1 MYSFVKNALCRMLPL
16 LLMFSACQ
24 TKKQTHE
31 SQEVANRTVDVHSF
45 ARPAEALVKHL
56 FLDLAVDFKT
66 KTLSGSALWDIEVT
80 APIKE
85 IVFDTRGLVVKQVLV
100 DDKAVVYTLAD
111 SVSIL
116 GSALHVPVSFTN
128 KHVRIEYATRP
139 DALALQWLDPAQTA
153 GRKQPFLFTQ
163 SQAILARTWVPCQDS
178 PGIRFT
184 YDARVQVPQGLLPL
198 MSASNPQAK
207 NDSSV
212 YTFSQKNPISSYL
225 LALAVGDL
233 EFRSLGANCGVY
245 AERVSI
251 DTCAYEFADLQKM
264 IGAAETL
271 YGPYRWGRYDL
282 LVLPPSFPFG
292 GMENPCLTFCTP
304 TILAGD
310 RSLTTLVAHELAH
323 SWSGNLA
330 TNATWND
337 FWLNEGFTVYFENR
351 IMESLYGSSYSDMQK
366 LLGMD
371 DLKEDLADLGDSS
384 EDTHLKL
391 NLTGRDP
398 DDGVTSIAYEK
409 GNLLLRLI
417 ESKVGREKWDAF
429 LKSYFERHAF
439 QTVTTEQFI
448 AEYQSELIIGD
459 SSLAK
464 AIDIQRWVY
473 GPGVPDDAP
482 TLISERFEKAK
493 AEADRFAHGAKA
505 KALSIKDYTTYEW
518 MKFLNTLPE
527 DLSAEQMTELDTAF
541 GFSKQGNSEVLY
553 AWLKH
558 VVKSKYQPAYPV
570 LEHFLVNT
578 GRRKF
583 CKPLYAL
590 LIETPDGKA
599 QAQAIF
605 AKASGN
611 YHAITRNTVA
621 ELLAN

>member
-1 MYSFVKNALCRMLPL
+1 MFFVVKKAILFLLPVVLLC
-16 LLMFSACQ
+16 SACQ
-24 TKKQTHE
+24 PKKHAEE
-31 SQEVANRTVDVHSF
+31 SPVLVSTDVHSF
-45 ARPAEALVKHL
+45 AQPEVAVVKHL
-56 FLDLAVDFKT
+56 FLDLVVDFKSRVLT
-66 KTLSGSALWDIEVT
+66 GSALWDIEV
-80 APIKE
+80 KE
-85 IVFDTRGLVVKQVLV
+85 QATQIIFDTRDLNVLQVLV
-100 DDKAVVYTLAD
+100 DNKKVDFVLGDTVP
-111 SVSIL
+111 IL
-116 GSALHVPVSFTN
+116 GRSLAVPIAAGA
-128 KHVRIEYATRP
+128 KQVRIDYSTPP
-139 DALALQWLDPAQTA
+139 DAAALQWLDGVQTA
-153 GRKQPFLFTQ
+153 GKQQPFLFTQ

-184 YDARVQVPQGLLPL
+184 YDARIKVPAGLLPL

-212 YTFSQKNPISSYL
+212 YSFSMKNPIPSYL

-251 DTCAYEFADLQKM
+251 DTCAYEFADLHKM
-264 IGAAETL
+264 IAAAEKL

-351 IMESLYGSSYSDMQK
+351 IMESIYGASYSDMQK
-366 LLGMD
+366 LLGLD
-371 DLKEDLADLGDSS
+371 DLKEDLADLGDTSA
-384 EDTHLKL
+384 DTHLKL
-391 NLTGRDP
+391 NLQGRDP

-417 ESKVGREKWDAF
+417 ESKVGREQWDAF
-429 LKSYFERHAF
+429 LKGYFARHAF
-439 QTVTTEQFI
+439 KTITTEQFI
-448 AEYQSELIIGD
+448 AEYQQELIKGD
-459 SSLAK
+459 SALAK
-464 AIDIQRWVY
+464 SIKIQDWIY
-473 GPGVPDDAP
+473 GPGVPDNAP
-482 TLISERFEKAK
+482 QLSSARFDHAV
-493 AEADRFAHGAKA
+493 AEAKRFMTGTPAAKLEV
-505 KALSIKDYTTYEW
+505 KGFVTYEW
-518 MKFLNTLPE
+518 MKFLSTLSK
-527 DLSAEQMTELDTAF
+527 DLTTQQMKDLDSVF
-541 GFSKQGNSEVLY
+541 RFSKSGNSEVLFG
-553 AWLKH
+553 WLRH
-558 VVKSKYQPAYPV
+558 VVESRYEPAFPV
-570 LEHFLVNT
+570 LEHFLIHT

-590 LIETPDGKA
+590 MLESKEGKA
-599 QAQAIF
+599 QAQAVF
-605 AKASGN
+605 LKAAPN

-621 ELLAN
+621 EMLAH